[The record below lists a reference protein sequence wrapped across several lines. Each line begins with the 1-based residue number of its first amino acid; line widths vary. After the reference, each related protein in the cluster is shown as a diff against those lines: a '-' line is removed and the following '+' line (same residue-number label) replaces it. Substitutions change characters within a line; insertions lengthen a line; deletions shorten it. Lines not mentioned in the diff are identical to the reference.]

1 MGEYRKYENMDSEG
15 KMRGNIDS
23 EGLWVVRG
31 KISHGGRCGE
41 KSVVG
46 GGKWVVSK
54 MAEGKEGQRKRRA
67 MDIVGEEGED
77 KEVRGR

>member
-1 MGEYRKYENMDSEG
+1 MGSEG
-15 KMRGNIDS
+15 KMRGNMDI
-23 EGLWVVRG
+23 EGIWVVRG

-54 MAEGKEGQRKRRA
+54 MAVGKEGRRKRRA
-67 MDIVGEEGED
+67 KEEKSNGYRWG
-77 KEVRGR
+77 RGGR